1 MKISDAYHLMAKPS
15 GPLCNLDCTYCF
27 YLEKEN
33 LFPKKNNWI
42 MNEKV
47 LENYTKQ
54 YIQSQQTN
62 EINFTWQGGEPTL
75 AGLDF
80 FRKAIELQKK
90 YSNGKN
96 ISNSFQT
103 NGVLLN
109 DDWCKFFADNNF
121 LIGISIDGPEEYH
134 NRYRV
139 FKGGQPTFDKVIN
152 AIELL
157 KKYKV
162 DFNTLT
168 CVNKFNSYHPLEVYH
183 FLKEIDSHY
192 IQFIPIVERIS
203 LNKNEELKLIK
214 PNYHDRSIV
223 SSWSVESLQ
232 YGKFLSIIFDEWVR
246 NDVGKYFVQIF
257 DVSLESWLDMPQS
270 LCVFRETCG
279 NAMVIEHNGDV
290 YSCDHYVYPDNKL
303 GNIIEEG
310 IASIVDKPEQTK
322 FGLDKRDTLPNYCL
336 NCDVRFACN
345 GECPKHRFIKT
356 PDGEDGLNYLCEGY
370 KYFFHKID
378 VYMKFMANEIINN
391 RAPANIMEWV
401 KEKDKGFPSLKVN
414 RNDLCPCGSN
424 KKYKNCC
431 MK

>member
-1 MKISDAYHLMAKPS
+1 MKTSDAYHLMAKPS

-33 LFPKKNNWI
+33 LYPKKNNWI
-42 MNEKV
+42 MNEEI
-47 LENYTKQ
+47 LESYTRQ
-54 YIQSQQTN
+54 YIQSQKTN

-75 AGLDF
+75 AGLNF
-80 FRKAIELQKK
+80 FKKTIELQKK
-90 YSNGKN
+90 YSNGKK
-96 ISNSFQT
+96 ITNSFQT

-109 DDWCKFFADNNF
+109 DEWCEFFANNNF
-121 LIGISIDGPEEYH
+121 LIGISIDGPKEYH
-134 NRYRV
+134 DRYRV

-157 KKYKV
+157 KKFKV

-168 CVNKFNSYHPLEVYH
+168 CVNKFNSYHPFEIYH

-192 IQFIPIVERIS
+192 IQFIPIVGRIS
-203 LNKNEELKLIK
+203 LDNDEKLKLIK
-214 PNYHDRSIV
+214 PNYQNKSIV

-232 YGKFLSIIFDEWVR
+232 YGKFLSNIFDEWVR

-257 DVSLESWLDMPQS
+257 DVSLESWLNLPQS

-279 NAMVIEHNGDV
+279 NAMVIEHNGDI
-290 YSCDHYVYPDNKL
+290 YSCDHFVYPDNKL

-310 IASIVDKPEQTK
+310 IASIVDKPEQDK

-356 PDGEDGLNYLCEGY
+356 PDGEEGLNYLCSGY
-370 KYFFHKID
+370 KYFFHHID
-378 VYMKFMANEIINN
+378 VYMKFMANELLNN

-401 KEKDKGFPSLKVN
+401 KEKDKGFPSLKVE
-414 RNDLCPCGSN
+414 RNALCPCGSG
-424 KKYKNCC
+424 KKYKSCC